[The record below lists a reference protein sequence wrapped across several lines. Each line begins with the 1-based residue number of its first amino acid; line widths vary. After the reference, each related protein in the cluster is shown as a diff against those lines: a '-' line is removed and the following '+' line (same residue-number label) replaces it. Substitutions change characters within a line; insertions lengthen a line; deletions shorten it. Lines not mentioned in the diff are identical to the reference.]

1 MIVYI
6 IGPISGREDGNRA
19 AFERARR
26 RAEERYPHAAVLIP
40 QDIYEPS
47 PEVVHCPALVWCQA
61 MVRCVPVARAA
72 DVILALPDWQS
83 SAGARVE
90 ERERRGAF
98 EVLNE

>member
-6 IGPISGREDGNRA
+6 IGPISGREDRNRT

-26 RAEERYPHAAVLIP
+26 WAEEHYPRAAVLIP

-72 DVILALPDWQS
+72 DIILALPDWQS

-90 ERERRGAF
+90 ERERTGRL
-98 EVLNE
+98 EVID

>member
-19 AFERARR
+19 AFEKARR
-26 RAEERYPHAAVLIP
+26 WAEGRYPSSAVLIP

-47 PEVVHCPALVWCQA
+47 PEVAHCPALVWCQA

-72 DVILALPDWQS
+72 DIILALPDWQS

-90 ERERRGAF
+90 ERERTGRL
-98 EVLNE
+98 EVID